1 LSVLPIYLD
10 GTPPLRKKA
19 KPVTKI
25 DDATIKLIMDMF
37 ETMHTA
43 DGIGLAA
50 NQVGVLKRIIVIDIS
65 CVEEFNDIKPFAL
78 INPEVIY
85 EEGKCTMEEGCLS
98 VPDIRAE
105 VERSK
110 IIRIRYKDTNF
121 EDVEIEATD
130 LLARVILHEY
140 DHLNGVLFIDYV
152 PKAKRKEFIEQLEK
166 ISNGTV
172 ETKYPIVSSQRV
184 VL

>member
-1 LSVLPIYLD
+1 MSILPIFLD
-10 GTPPLRKKA
+10 GTEPLRKKA

-25 DDATIKLIMDMF
+25 DDTTLEFIMDMF
-37 ETMHTA
+37 ETMHSA

-65 CVEEFNDIKPFAL
+65 CVEEFKDIKPFAL

-98 VPDIRAE
+98 VPDVRAE
-105 VERSK
+105 VERPK

-140 DHLNGVLFIDYV
+140 DHLNGVLFIDYI
-152 PKAKRKEFIEQLEK
+152 PKSKRKEFVEQLEK
-166 ISNGTV
+166 IQNGDID
-172 ETKYPIVSSQRV
+172 TKYPIVSNQRV

>member
-1 LSVLPIYLD
+1 MSVLPIYLD
-10 GTPPLRKKA
+10 GTTPLRKKS

-37 ETMHTA
+37 DTMHTA

-65 CVEEFNDIKPFAL
+65 CVEEFNDIKPVAL